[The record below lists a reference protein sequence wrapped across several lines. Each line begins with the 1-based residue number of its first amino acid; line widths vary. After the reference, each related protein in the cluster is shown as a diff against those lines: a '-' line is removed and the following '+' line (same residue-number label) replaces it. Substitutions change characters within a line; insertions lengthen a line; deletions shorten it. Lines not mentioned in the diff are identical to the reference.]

1 MLGHIPLQSWLRLLE
16 LLALLF
22 SGISSSPIFAIEA
35 ERNISGFIHNVI
47 KHLHSREAFES
58 FVIFETNRDLL
69 GPPHIIHQ
77 SLEYLLVTDLGVPIV
92 NWGLRPNVS
101 LRHLLGYR
109 SMVFVP
115 IGSVL
120 PSEEP
125 VLRVLTDALSGL
137 QLNQLLFIYRG
148 LKNYPPS
155 RKQLKS
161 FFNWCWQNKF
171 LNVLMILHRIG
182 LLNVNGNFK
191 INTYHE
197 VMSYTPFP
205 VVTLLNMTGR
215 HYNGF
220 GIVHNVRGYE
230 FHTPVFQDAPTVF
243 QLSDGRLSGNVGV
256 LFSGYVHHIKGRLSL
271 RRIPNVN
278 RYNYHDHTLLAAAR
292 GEIEMGV
299 HPYSQMVP
307 HSELTAGSFP
317 LGTTN
322 ACLMVPWQRQSPPAR
337 FMKFAIH
344 VNGCFLL
351 VLLLAMMVTWQ
362 LWANDGSRGIYLAF
376 AVFYLQSLQTSIFQ
390 RLTDAYK
397 CIHVAAL
404 LAAFVLWTM
413 RMGNLSS
420 IFSAQVGGPQ
430 IDTVQDFLES
440 PLRIMLTSS
449 EVSMYFTANRLPS
462 ALKHRLL
469 VVNSST
475 LIHHL
480 NTLNT
485 SFAYCSNAEHSQF
498 LQLQQR
504 RLRRP
509 LFRLASPNL
518 CTPTY
523 FLRFPIQ
530 NNSPFEQSFYRFYIF
545 AQQFGFWRY
554 WRLDSYRKSI
564 EMGLVPVLEDS
575 DEPFKKLTLSDFQL
589 LLKMYI
595 ASLMGCS
602 LILLGEI
609 MWNRCR

>member
-1 MLGHIPLQSWLRLLE
+1 M
-16 LLALLF
+16 F
-22 SGISSSPIFAIEA
+22 SGISGSPIFAIEA
-35 ERNISGFIHNVI
+35 ERNLSGFIHNVI
-47 KHLHSREAFES
+47 RHLHSREAFES
-58 FVIFETNRDLL
+58 FIIFETNRDLL

-125 VLRVLTDALSGL
+125 VLRVLSDALSGL
-137 QLNQLLFIYRG
+137 QLNQLLSI
-148 LKNYPPS
+148 
-155 RKQLKS
+155 
-161 FFNWCWQNKF
+161 
-171 LNVLMILHRIG
+171 
-182 LLNVNGNFK
+182 NGNFK
-191 INTYHE
+191 IDTYHD

-220 GIVHNVRGYE
+220 GIIHNVSGYE

-299 HPYSQMVP
+299 HPYSQMLP

-362 LWANDGSRGIYLAF
+362 LWASDGSRGIYLAF

-475 LIHHL
+475 LIDHL

-509 LFRLASPNL
+509 LFRLATPNL

-554 WRLDSYRKSI
+554 WRIDSYRKAI

-575 DEPFKKLTLSDFQL
+575 DEPFKKLTLRDFQL
-589 LLKMYI
+589 LLKMYM

-602 LILLGEI
+602 LILIGEI
-609 MWNRCR
+609 MWNRCRKHRQHYAL